1 MGFSCISNISWN
13 QSGRWA
19 CSLWGDEWACH
30 SGQVSNGSG
39 GGSWRRAPWS
49 PSRVLDHFGFN
60 ISIDFM
66 TIQKAISYKYIL
78 ISQPPHFILYYIV
91 YTLYSPSFF
100 RFSDTFWTECS
111 TISMRKTER
120 DNEEGRGIQEEKRRQ
135 IEDKNKKM
143 SVVWCRL
150 VG

>member
-1 MGFSCISNISWN
+1 M
-13 QSGRWA
+13 
-19 CSLWGDEWACH
+19 
-30 SGQVSNGSG
+30 
-39 GGSWRRAPWS
+39 
-49 PSRVLDHFGFN
+49 LDHFGFN

-78 ISQPPHFILYYIV
+78 ISQPSHFILYYIV

-111 TISMRKTER
+111 TISMRETER
-120 DNEEGRGIQEEKRRQ
+120 DNEEGRGIQEGKRQQ